1 MSVKSLLNVAEI
13 WTNHRTFYELSCTVF
28 FLGNRPLVEKMSS
41 ETDTRALRSTPR
53 RRHMD
58 TNKQEKGTSAA
69 SNTPRK
75 KMKVVE
81 DADMEE
87 VAAYVKKH
95 RSSVVTLDAKLDI
108 LILQARL
115 RHEHYTKQKVLS
127 PGRKSS
133 KVEATSRVA
142 SYLMRKK
149 ETVGEIWSNYVNGKQ
164 IQVSKPAGNYC
175 RKSTRVP
182 RVAGVINIVQKFVQ
196 DSQASDKNTHSQW
209 QRT

>member
-1 MSVKSLLNVAEI
+1 
-13 WTNHRTFYELSCTVF
+13 
-28 FLGNRPLVEKMSS
+28 
-41 ETDTRALRSTPR
+41 
-53 RRHMD
+53 MD

-133 KVEATSRVA
+133 KVEAASQVA

-149 ETVGEIWSNYVNGKQ
+149 ETVSEIWSNYVNAGKQ

-175 RKSTRVP
+175 RKSTHVP

-196 DSQASDKNTHSQW
+196 DSQESDKNTHSQW